1 MRREDVR
8 TLLADP
14 SLRSA
19 LQAMVRRRVPEAE
32 VDDIDQAA
40 FTEALSSETAPDDP
54 DALRRWIFGVARN
67 KVVDFHRRAKRTTP
81 AEDAPEPVAEAA
93 PHSDRDLLR
102 WAERE
107 LPPGK
112 DAPKTLEW
120 MLREGAGE
128 KLEAIAASEKIPAP
142 TVRQRV
148 HRLRQWMKKRWAA
161 ELALVAA
168 AGLAVMLWIWWGRR
182 PKPIEHEPFVPT
194 PHEMAQ
200 KMREKG
206 LERCDAGDWTPCL
219 EMLDRAA
226 ATDPEGDKDPRV
238 VAAREK
244 ARAVV
249 PSPSAPP
256 SVAPSA
262 PPLPTVVP
270 SVVPS
275 AVPTAP
281 KSDPTNAPPIFQ
293 KKGPT
298 KSDLEM
304 LKKKEE
310 LSKPG
315 PKPTFDPTTKEP
327 KSGGQGTESAPF

>member
-19 LQAMVRRRVPEAE
+19 LEAMIRRRVPAAE
-32 VDDIDQAA
+32 VEDIVQAA
-40 FTEALSSETAPDDP
+40 FTEALASQTAPEEP

-67 KVVDFHRRAKRTTP
+67 KVVDFHRRNKRETS
-81 AEDAPEPVAEAA
+81 AEDAPEPTADVV

-102 WAERE
+102 WAENE

-168 AGLAVMLWIWWGRR
+168 ASLAVLLVMWWGRR
-182 PKPIEHEPFVPT
+182 PKPIEHEPLVPT
-194 PHEMAQ
+194 PREMAQ
-200 KMREKG
+200 KMRDRG
-206 LERCDAGDWTPCL
+206 IERCDAGDWKPCL
-219 EMLDRAA
+219 DMLDRAA
-226 ATDPEGDKDPRV
+226 VSDPEGDKDPRV
-238 VAAREK
+238 QAARDK
-244 ARAVV
+244 ANKVIAPAPIAPSAVPSSSAAPSAV
-249 PSPSAPP
+249 PSPSTTAP
-256 SVAPSA
+256 A
-262 PPLPTVVP
+262 PTVVP
-270 SVVPS
+270 TNPPVFDKKP
-275 AVPTAP
+275 AP
-281 KSDPTNAPPIFQ
+281 KTMQKSFDPDQ
-293 KKGPT
+293 
-298 KSDLEM
+298 
-304 LKKKEE
+304 LKKQE
-310 LSKPG
+310 LENKLDQKSNP
-315 PKPTFDPTTKEP
+315 PTTKP
-327 KSGGQGTESAPF
+327 SSL